1 MKQSIYLGLLTFFLL
16 FFQISYGSII
26 GGIYKVL
33 EYGAKADGV
42 TLDTKAIQKAIDDCH
57 QNGGGKV
64 VFNNGTF
71 ISGTIIL
78 KSNVT
83 LYIEAGAV
91 LKASNNLGDFPILP
105 SRYPSYEG
113 NFETNKM
120 LIYAEDAKNISL
132 AGRGTIDGNGDHWI
146 DGPYG
151 SPSFSVRPR
160 IIHFRG
166 CVDIHISDLTLY
178 NSASWVQS
186 YQSCKNMV
194 IDGITV
200 NSRENKD
207 IEKERYADARGRNTD
222 GLDLVDC
229 EKVRISNC
237 FINSGDDAICLKSFS
252 PDEGCRDI
260 TITNCIV
267 SSNASGIKIGT
278 ETAGSF
284 EDITIQNCVVFDT
297 RAEAI
302 ALLSADGA
310 RVERINVSNISLR
323 NIKGA
328 AIAIRLGNRNRLYLK
343 NIKPNE
349 QPIIRDIIIENIQG
363 TRISAD
369 FGCSVTGI
377 KDFPVKNIVLKN
389 INLQFDG
396 GGTTDDSYKEIPE
409 NETGYPSGRMFG
421 RIPAYGFFIRH
432 AKNVTLSNIFLRFD
446 KEEHRPAV
454 LCDDV
459 EQIEIKGLMASGT
472 MNSPE
477 VVRLVDTQRV
487 IISESRPTT
496 PVPVFLSVYGKS
508 DEIILL
514 NNFLKNAKQNVF
526 FDREA
531 IKATVTESGTFE

>member
-1 MKQSIYLGLLTFFLL
+1 MKHSICLLLTLFLL
-16 FFQISYGSII
+16 FSHISQGSSL
-26 GGIYKVL
+26 GSGYNVL
-33 EYGAKADGV
+33 DYGAKADGINS
-42 TLDTKAIQKAIDDCH
+42 DTEAIQKAIDDCH
-57 QNGGGKV
+57 LNGGGKV
-64 VFNNGTF
+64 VFNTGTF

-83 LYIEAGAV
+83 LYIEAGAI
-91 LKASNNLGDFPILP
+91 LKASNNLDDFPIMS

-113 NFETNKM
+113 KFETNKM
-120 LIYAEDAKNISL
+120 LIYAEDAKNISIT
-132 AGRGTIDGNGDHWI
+132 GRGTIDGNGDHWI

-151 SPSFSVRPR
+151 SPSFSIRPR

-166 CVDIHISDLTLY
+166 CEDIHISDITLY

-207 IEKERYADARGRNTD
+207 IEKDRYADARGRNTD

-229 EKVRISNC
+229 ENVRISNC
-237 FINSGDDAICLKSFS
+237 YINSGDDAICLKSFS

-260 TITNCIV
+260 TIINCII

-278 ETAGSF
+278 ETAGTF
-284 EDITIQNCVVFDT
+284 EDITIQNCIVFDT

-302 ALLSADGA
+302 AILSADGA
-310 RVERINVSNISLR
+310 RVERINISNISLR

-328 AIAIRLGNRNRLYLK
+328 AIAIRLGNRNRLYRK
-343 NIKPNE
+343 NIEPNE
-349 QPIIRDIIIENIQG
+349 QPIIQDVILENIQG
-363 TRISAD
+363 TCISAD

-389 INLQFDG
+389 INLQFVG
-396 GGTTDDSYKEIPE
+396 GGTADDSYREIPE

-432 AKNVTLSNIFLRFD
+432 AKNVTLSNVFLRFD
-446 KEEHRPAV
+446 KEDHRPAV
-454 LCDDV
+454 LCDEVD
-459 EQIEIKGLMASGT
+459 QLEIKGLRASGT

-477 VVRLVDTQRV
+477 LIRLVNTQGV
-487 IISESRPTT
+487 IISESKPTT
-496 PVPVFLSVYGKS
+496 PVPVFLSVNGES
-508 DEIILL
+508 GEIILL
-514 NNFLKNAKQNVF
+514 NNFLKNAVQNVVS
-526 FDREA
+526 DSEA
-531 IKATVTESGTFE
+531 NRATVTESGTIE

>member
-1 MKQSIYLGLLTFFLL
+1 M
-16 FFQISYGSII
+16 
-26 GGIYKVL
+26 
-33 EYGAKADGV
+33 
-42 TLDTKAIQKAIDDCH
+42 DTHAIQDAIDDCH

-64 VFNNGTF
+64 VFSNGTF

-83 LYIEAGAV
+83 LYIEAGAI
-91 LKASNNLGDFPILP
+91 LKASNNLEDFPIM
-105 SRYPSYEG
+105 SSQYPSYEG

-151 SPSFSVRPR
+151 SPSFSIRPR

-166 CVDIHISDLTLY
+166 CEDIHISNITLY
-178 NSASWVQS
+178 NSASWVQP

-207 IEKERYADARGRNTD
+207 IEKDRYADARGRNTD

-237 FINSGDDAICLKSFS
+237 FINSGDDAICLKSHS
-252 PDEGCRDI
+252 PDEACRDI

-278 ETAGSF
+278 ETAGTF

-297 RAEAI
+297 RAEGI

-310 RVERINVSNISLR
+310 RVERIIASDISLR

-328 AIAIRLGNRNRLYLK
+328 AIVIRLGNRNRPYRK
-343 NIKPNE
+343 NIKLNE
-349 QPIIRDIIIENIQG
+349 QPVIQDIILENIQG

-377 KDFPVKNIVLKN
+377 KDFLVKNIVLKN

-409 NETGYPSGRMFG
+409 RETGYPSGRLFG

-432 AKNVTLSNIFLRFD
+432 AKNVALNNVFLRFD
-446 KEEHRPAV
+446 KEEHRPAI

-459 EQIEIKGLMASGT
+459 EQLEIKDLKAEGT
-472 MNSPE
+472 MQTPE
-477 VVRLVDTQRV
+477 LIRLSDTRDAV
-487 IISESRPTT
+487 ISESRPSA
-496 PVPVFLSVYGKS
+496 PVPVFLSVYGANS
-508 DEIILL
+508 DKIILL
-514 NNFLKNAKQNVF
+514 NNILRDVKEKYVF
-526 FDREA
+526 ENKSMKK
-531 IKATVTESGTFE
+531 ILQETGTL